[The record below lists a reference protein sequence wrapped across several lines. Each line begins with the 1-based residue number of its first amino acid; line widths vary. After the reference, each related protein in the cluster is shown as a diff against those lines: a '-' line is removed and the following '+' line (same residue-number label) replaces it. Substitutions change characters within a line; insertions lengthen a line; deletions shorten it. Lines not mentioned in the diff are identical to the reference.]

1 MRTQLPQLF
10 LSERPSG
17 SKAALHELRRSGIVP
32 ASVYG
37 GHEEAQNVQVEA
49 KALNE
54 YLSHHGTGIILNLK
68 LDGKS
73 TPAIIKHVDRKPTN
87 DALLHA
93 EFQRVVM
100 KEELKT
106 SVQIHFHGQEALADR
121 DLVLET
127 QLHLLEIH
135 GRADRLPEAVEVD
148 VSNLEAGQVIHA
160 GDIPLPKGVE
170 LQKDANMPVASAV
183 HPRRAVIEEEPVE
196 EPGTTTAESAA
207 AAEDAVSEIGESIE
221 EAVDE

>member
-1 MRTQLPQLF
+1 MRTQRPQLSI
-10 LSERPSG
+10 SEREPG
-17 SKAALHELRRSGIVP
+17 SKAVLHALRRSGVVP
-32 ASVYG
+32 ASLFG
-37 GHEEAQNVQVEA
+37 GHEEPQNVQVEA

-54 YLSHHGTGIILNLK
+54 YLAHHGTGAILSLK
-68 LDGKS
+68 LGGKS
-73 TPAIIKHVDRKPTN
+73 TPAIIKHVDHKPTN

-100 KEELKT
+100 TEELKT
-106 SVQIHFHGQEALADR
+106 SVAIHFHGQEALAER

-127 QLHLLEIH
+127 QLHMLDIH

-170 LQKDANMPVASAV
+170 LQKDASLPVASAV
-183 HPRRAVIEEEPVE
+183 HPRRAEIEVEPVE
-196 EPGTTTAESAA
+196 EPGMTASEAAA
-207 AAEDAVSEIGESIE
+207 AAEDAVAEVGESTE
-221 EAVDE
+221 EATDE